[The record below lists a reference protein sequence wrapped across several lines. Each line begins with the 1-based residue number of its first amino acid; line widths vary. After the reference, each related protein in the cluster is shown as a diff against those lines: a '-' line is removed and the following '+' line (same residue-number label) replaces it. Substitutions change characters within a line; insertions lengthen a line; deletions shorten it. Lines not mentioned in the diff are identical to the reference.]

1 MLTYPQIDPVA
12 LSLGPV
18 QIHWYGL
25 MYLVGIGGAWWLAAR
40 RLHRFEP
47 SWTRETLSDLV
58 FWVALGVIAGGRLG
72 YVLFYDLG
80 SYLSDPSLVLQIW
93 KGGMSF
99 HGGLIGVLLAIWWF
113 SRRHQVGFFRLL
125 DFIAPLVP
133 IGLGAGRIGNFIN
146 AELWGRA
153 TDVPWAM
160 VFPTDPLQLAR
171 HPSQLYQFALE
182 GVALFGILWLFSRK
196 PRPTMSVCGLFA
208 VCYGAFRFFVEFFRE
223 PDAHIGYLAF
233 GWLTMGQL
241 LCIPMILL
249 GAAFIWWGYRKGD
262 VRHETVS

>member
-47 SWTRETLSDLV
+47 GWSRETLSDLV

-80 SYLSDPSLVLQIW
+80 SYIADPSLVFQIW

-99 HGGLIGVLLAIWWF
+99 HGGLIGVLLAVWWS
-113 SRRHQVGFFRLL
+113 SRRQQVGSFRLM

-146 AELWGRA
+146 AELWGWP
-153 TDVPWAM
+153 TDVPWC
-160 VFPTDPLQLAR
+160 FPPTRSIAPASRLTSVSPRWKVPRCLSYSGSGPGCRGDP
-171 HPSQLYQFALE
+171 
-182 GVALFGILWLFSRK
+182 
-196 PRPTMSVCGLFA
+196 
-208 VCYGAFRFFVEFFRE
+208 
-223 PDAHIGYLAF
+223 
-233 GWLTMGQL
+233 
-241 LCIPMILL
+241 
-249 GAAFIWWGYRKGD
+249 
-262 VRHETVS
+262 

>member
-12 LSLGPV
+12 ISLGPL

-25 MYLVGIGGAWWLAAR
+25 MYLIGIGGAWWLAGR
-40 RLHRFEP
+40 RLQRFEP
-47 SWTRETLSDLV
+47 SWSRETLSDLV

-80 SYLSDPSLVLQIW
+80 SYINDPSLIFQIW

-99 HGGLIGVLLAIWWF
+99 HGGLVGVLLTTWWF
-113 SRRHQVGFFRLL
+113 SRRQQVGFFRLM

-160 VFPTDPLQLAR
+160 VFPPIR
-171 HPSQLYQFALE
+171 PSWPAIHRSSTSSHWK
-182 GVALFGILWLFSRK
+182 A
-196 PRPTMSVCGLFA
+196 
-208 VCYGAFRFFVEFFRE
+208 
-223 PDAHIGYLAF
+223 
-233 GWLTMGQL
+233 
-241 LCIPMILL
+241 
-249 GAAFIWWGYRKGD
+249 
-262 VRHETVS
+262 